1 MKKLKFSLCSS
12 LFAFCFATLSAF
24 CVSAQNVFTAIV
36 NPGEDATT
44 QVRIN
49 WHSELEAKDTY
60 LYYTSADDTEW
71 KNAKRIEPLREQCN
85 VFDGMYSKTADG
97 VDYYERACFIRNV
110 AAIDGLQ
117 PGTKYMYRLGETS
130 VGDVRYFSTLQD
142 TRTWTAA
149 IISDFHA
156 YSPLPN
162 RTKAAMD
169 MLAKLKEVNGEDF
182 DMILHVGDIAAWGG
196 SYSFW
201 KTLYDEPFFRSYM
214 WAGVNGNHDD
224 MDRTKQYNGNHFF
237 RNVNANPL
245 NGYSGQEGV
254 CYYTKLGDLLLICL
268 NSEAMRSAEGLENA
282 QKWVKEVIANNPAKY
297 TAVMEHYQWFFG
309 ERGKTSQYERWSS
322 VFDECKVDLAL
333 GANNHIYVSTLPVYN
348 GEVVNPGCGTVY
360 IQTPSADNERGM
372 TMSELTDNKN
382 LIKYRWT
389 EGGNTVGALL
399 MKVTSECVTIS
410 LYDRYGNL
418 KDENVILAR
427 KSE

>member
-12 LFAFCFATLSAF
+12 LFAFCFATFSAF

-60 LYYTSADDTEW
+60 LYYTSADDTDW
-71 KNAKRIEPLREQCN
+71 KSAKRIEPLREQCN

-97 VDYYERACFIRNV
+97 VDYYERARFIRNV

-130 VGDVRYFSTLQD
+130 VGDVRYFSTLPD
-142 TRTWTAA
+142 TGTWTAA

-196 SYSFW
+196 SYS
-201 KTLYDEPFFRSYM
+201 
-214 WAGVNGNHDD
+214 
-224 MDRTKQYNGNHFF
+224 
-237 RNVNANPL
+237 
-245 NGYSGQEGV
+245 
-254 CYYTKLGDLLLICL
+254 
-268 NSEAMRSAEGLENA
+268 
-282 QKWVKEVIANNPAKY
+282 
-297 TAVMEHYQWFFG
+297 
-309 ERGKTSQYERWSS
+309 
-322 VFDECKVDLAL
+322 
-333 GANNHIYVSTLPVYN
+333 
-348 GEVVNPGCGTVY
+348 
-360 IQTPSADNERGM
+360 
-372 TMSELTDNKN
+372 
-382 LIKYRWT
+382 
-389 EGGNTVGALL
+389 
-399 MKVTSECVTIS
+399 
-410 LYDRYGNL
+410 
-418 KDENVILAR
+418 
-427 KSE
+427 